1 MASKPATAR
10 REYKCRK
17 WEIYLKLRD
26 QQHKTTLCIYR
37 LLLSEPH
44 GKCKTENYK
53 RYTYKREKTTQI
65 TIKMVIKPQEKSNQ
79 RRKRNKTNPDW
90 KRSKTLFADD
100 MILYTENPNDSTR
113 ILLELI
119 N

>member
-1 MASKPATAR
+1 MYIQTA
-10 REYKCRK
+10 
-17 WEIYLKLRD
+17 I
-26 QQHKTTLCIYR
+26 
-37 LLLSEPH
+37 SEPH

-100 MILYTENPNDSTR
+100 MILYTKNPNDSTR